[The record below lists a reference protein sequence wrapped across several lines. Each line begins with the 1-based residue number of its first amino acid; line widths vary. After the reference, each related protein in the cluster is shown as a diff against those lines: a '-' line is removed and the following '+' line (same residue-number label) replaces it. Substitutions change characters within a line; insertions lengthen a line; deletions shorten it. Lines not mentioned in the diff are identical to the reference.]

1 MLCWD
6 MPSFHSI
13 RAALAALGVAV
24 PLAVSAQPPPVA
36 PTAAGGGSTFT
47 IFLRGAPIGTEQI
60 ALTRSATGWSIV
72 GSGRLGAPFDIIA
85 RRIEVRYTADWRPL
99 ELSLDATVRG
109 GAQILHTVIEGS
121 TAKTDVTVDGKL
133 TQKTDTIDPGAALVL
148 ATSFFAPYEAV
159 AAQLRNAAPGTELH
173 AYTPPLSA
181 FIVRVGESSAQQIQ
195 TAARMISARR
205 MRVTLITAGV
215 PIDADIWTDD
225 TGRMIR
231 LSVPLQ
237 SVEVVR
243 EDIAAVSSRSVAISR
258 PNDEPLNIPSNG
270 FSLAG
275 TLSKPAAATTG
286 KLPAVVLIG
295 GSGPSD
301 RDGVAFGIPIL
312 GEIAGAI
319 ADAGFIVVRYDRR
332 GIGQSGGRAES
343 ASLADYAEDVRA
355 AVKLLAQRK
364 DVDPKRI
371 AAIGHSEGGSVA
383 LMAAAKDKRVAA
395 VGLLATP
402 GVTGAEIV
410 LAQQKRLLDQS
421 KLTAEEKQAKVE
433 AQKRIHEA
441 VISGKGLDQ
450 LPPDVRRAVDN
461 AEFQSLLLSDPAKIL
476 PDVKKPLLIVQGQLD
491 TQVEPPNADRL
502 ETLARQRKNAPPVDV
517 VKLPAINHL
526 LVPATTGEVDEYG
539 RLADRHVSP
548 AVTQAIVTWLKKTL

>member
-1 MLCWD
+1 

-13 RAALAALGVAV
+13 RAALAALGVAM
-24 PLAVSAQPPPVA
+24 PLAIAAQPPPVLPA
-36 PTAAGGGSTFT
+36 PAAGASTFT

-72 GSGRLGAPFDIIA
+72 GSGRLGAPFDIIG
-85 RRIEVRYTADWRPL
+85 RRLEVRYTADWRPL

-109 GAQILHTVIEGS
+109 GTQRLHTVVEGS
-121 TAKTDVTVDGKL
+121 TATTDVTIDGKA
-133 TQKTDTIDPGAALVL
+133 TQKTDTIDPVAALVL
-148 ATSFFAPYEAV
+148 PTSFFAPYEAI
-159 AAQLRNAAPGTELH
+159 AAQLRNAAPGTELPV
-173 AYTPPLSA
+173 YTAPVSA
-181 FIVRVGESSAQQIQ
+181 FVVRVGESSAQQIQ
-195 TAARMISARR
+195 TTARMISARR
-205 MRVTLITAGV
+205 MRVTLMTPGA

-225 TGRMIR
+225 SGRMIR
-231 LSVPLQ
+231 LSLPAQ
-237 SVEVVR
+237 SIEVVR

-258 PNDEPLNIPSNG
+258 ANDEPLNIPSNG

-275 TLSKPAAATTG
+275 TLSKPAAAAAG

-295 GSGPSD
+295 SSGPSD

-319 ADAGFIVVRYDRR
+319 ADAGFIVVRYDKR
-332 GIGQSGGRAES
+332 GIGQSGGRPES

-371 AAIGHSEGGSVA
+371 AAIGHSEGGFVA
-383 LMAAAKDKRVAA
+383 LMAAAKDKRIAA

-402 GVTGAEIV
+402 GITGAEIV

-421 KLTAEEKQAKVE
+421 KLTAEEKLAKVD
-433 AQKRIHEA
+433 AQKRIHDA

-450 LPPDVRRAVDN
+450 LPPEVRRAVDN
-461 AEFQSLLLSDPAKIL
+461 PEFQSLLLSDPAKIM
-476 PDVKKPLLIVQGQLD
+476 PNVRKPLLIVQGQLD

-526 LVPATTGEVDEYG
+526 LVPATTGEVEEYG
-539 RLADRHVSP
+539 RLTDRHVGS